1 MSTNYSLGSYSFANS
16 LYKLMDDH
24 LDMSNVCQIMD
35 SSGRIKV
42 KQFLNKIDWTKN
54 EVNFLIDISQDLT
67 FCEDVQSNIDNI
79 FEVLQALT
87 MLKKHVNNVT
97 DNRNIN
103 YVIAPI
109 LAQKGI
115 PLSHVLKMEKRL
127 KQFGFMLY
135 EIESFMMHIVDSY
148 PLLLEK
154 SNILVYT
161 NNDYKEII
169 NNMRQNNILMHAC
182 YEKAYGL
189 LIHNQARIE
198 ILVCSK
204 QGYKS
209 WNC

>member
-42 KQFLNKIDWTKN
+42 KQFLNKIDWKKN

-169 NNMRQNNILMHAC
+169 NNMRQNNILIHAC

>member
-42 KQFLNKIDWTKN
+42 KQFLNKIDWKKN

-169 NNMRQNNILMHAC
+169 NNMRQNNILIHAC

-189 LIHNQARIE
+189 LIQNQARIE

>member
-16 LYKLMDDH
+16 LNKLMDDH

-42 KQFLNKIDWTKN
+42 KQFLNKIDWKKN

-169 NNMRQNNILMHAC
+169 NNMRQNNILIHAC